1 MIRKHMGFG
10 HIASKHADSINAFY
24 EQHFNPY
31 LNFHR
36 PSGVPEL
43 KEDKKGKIR
52 RTYQWY
58 ATPWEILRRLPGL
71 AGHLKDGI
79 TEELAAALNG
89 AFWSRPLRK
98 SSQVIEKMERET
110 RIELAT
116 FSLGSCMTFENKEQM
131 RPRRCILTTAN
142 H

>member
-1 MIRKHMGFG
+1 MPT
-10 HIASKHADSINAFY
+10 ASMLSTN
-24 EQHFNPY
+24 NTSTPY

-43 KEDKKGKIR
+43 KEDEKGKIR

-79 TEELAAALNG
+79 TEEQLERLAGAQSDTDAAMKMQE
-89 AFWSRPLRK
+89 AKRK
-98 SSQVIEKMERET
+98 LFASFQ
-110 RIELAT
+110 
-116 FSLGSCMTFENKEQM
+116 Q
-131 RPRRCILTTAN
+131 RRTA
-142 H
+142 

>member
-1 MIRKHMGFG
+1 MGFG
-10 HIASKHADSINAFY
+10 HIASKHADGINAFY

-52 RTYQWY
+52 RTYPWY

-71 AGHLKDGI
+71 AGHLKDDV
-79 TEELAAALNG
+79 TEEQLERLAGVQSDTGAAMKMQE
-89 AFWSRPLRK
+89 AKRK
-98 SSQVIEKMERET
+98 LFAHFHQ
-110 RIELAT
+110 
-116 FSLGSCMTFENKEQM
+116 
-131 RPRRCILTTAN
+131 RRTA
-142 H
+142 